1 VKSSVYVSWVAFT
14 GQPLDKKCNSTQNN
28 IVSLLLLSF
37 SLIATQVIFY
47 YSLVYLDLNFDIT
60 TSSTQKIQY

>member
-37 SLIATQVIFY
+37 SLIATH
-47 YSLVYLDLNFDIT
+47 LLL
-60 TSSTQKIQY
+60 